1 MAFRSDLCNTV
12 GIVPPRR
19 LGTAIRNLRQ
29 ALRLTQEELAKQVG
43 VTQGYIGHLERGLK
57 KNPSLLTLKKL
68 ARALGVPVTELLE

>member
-12 GIVPPRR
+12 GILPPRR

-43 VTQGYIGHLERGLK
+43 VTQGCGLK
-57 KNPSLLTLKKL
+57 KNPSLPTLKKL